1 MTFQQKLVNRFYPAL
16 INGGKFIRLNN
27 QIFKSPPH
35 IIIPVSFYKLVAK
48 KINGQFINFEKF
60 KGKKVLIV
68 NTASDCGY
76 TPQLGEFQKLQ
87 EQFNDKLCIIGFP
100 SNDFKEQETGSNEE
114 IATFCS
120 INFKVD
126 FDLTEKSS
134 VRKTNIQNK
143 VFEWLTHE
151 FLNGWNNY
159 QPAWNFTKY
168 LIDENGKLTY
178 IFGSGISPL
187 DNRLIKALEGDL

>member
-1 MTFQQKLVNRFYPAL
+1 MTFRQKLMNTFYPAL
-16 INGGKFIRLNN
+16 INGGKLIRLNN

-35 IIIPVSFYKLVAK
+35 IIIPVSFYTLNAT
-48 KINGQFINFEKF
+48 KINGKTIDFNQF
-60 KGKKVLIV
+60 KGKKVLVV

-76 TPQLGEFQKLQ
+76 TAQLGEFQKLH
-87 EQFNDKLCIIGFP
+87 EQFKDRLCIIGFP

-114 IATFCS
+114 IANFCS
-120 INFKVD
+120 INFMID
-126 FDLTEKSS
+126 FDLTEKTC
-134 VRKTNIQNK
+134 VRKTNAQNK

-187 DNRLIKALEGDL
+187 DARIIKALDGDL